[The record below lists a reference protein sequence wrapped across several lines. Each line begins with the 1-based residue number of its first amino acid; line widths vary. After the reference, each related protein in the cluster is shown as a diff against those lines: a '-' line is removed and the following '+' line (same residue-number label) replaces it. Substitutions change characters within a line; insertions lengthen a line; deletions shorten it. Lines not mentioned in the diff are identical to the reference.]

1 MNVRLEYDMHWRAA
15 IWFENTLQINNY
27 NLELAITTNTT
38 NPDDHVVSL
47 SRLNHFVYNE
57 MANMM
62 NLGHISITKLI
73 MKSNTAITKMCI
85 LVVYTWHE
93 FRNDS
98 RPMLGEPSKQMN
110 HL

>member
-1 MNVRLEYDMHWRAA
+1 
-15 IWFENTLQINNY
+15 
-27 NLELAITTNTT
+27 
-38 NPDDHVVSL
+38 
-47 SRLNHFVYNE
+47 